1 METFALMTLPLFAF
15 RNMSSWPPPRV
26 LDGTDIGGIWLAQ
39 LEERVVKVS
48 DMGRSIV
55 LEAGNIPA
63 HSLELVDKWSKEL
76 LQHLLAMPVAVD
88 GATTSGTALVDDR
101 ILRLFPFLNKFT
113 DLNFSLSLSN
123 FDPSPSMNKELY
135 HSAGG
140 SLC

>member
-1 METFALMTLPLFAF
+1 
-15 RNMSSWPPPRV
+15 V